1 MIQEDDKNMYHTH
14 PYSIAKIIGH
24 SMVDFY
30 RKTYGLPFSN
40 GIIFTT
46 ESSKKK
52 PVFLLNKVAKHIKS
66 WLANIKEPLC
76 LGPLHSSRNIL
87 HAFDVASAIKKIVA
101 QEHGENYL
109 ICNEE
114 SFIIHDLVIALYRKA
129 GIILETR
136 NDNTLYDQDGNC
148 VVQIMKN
155 DELNI
160 DDQPIHIRGVPSKL
174 LSLHWKPTILI
185 DQILDELLNI

>member
-1 MIQEDDKNMYHTH
+1 
-14 PYSIAKIIGH
+14 
-24 SMVDFY
+24 
-30 RKTYGLPFSN
+30 
-40 GIIFTT
+40 
-46 ESSKKK
+46 
-52 PVFLLNKVAKHIKS
+52 
-66 WLANIKEPLC
+66 
-76 LGPLHSSRNIL
+76 
-87 HAFDVASAIKKIVA
+87 VASAIKIIVSRDI
-101 QEHGENYL
+101 GENYL

-148 VVQIMKN
+148 VVQIIKN

-174 LSLHWKPTILI
+174 ISLEWKQTIFM